1 MAQGA
6 SHIRGQPLGAR
17 SCLSV
22 SGHSYQTLWSA
33 SLVRY
38 PTTLLRFAFPL
49 STLHLDSRTELST
62 DALSM
67 ALFNPARPIPS
78 VKKGPWSEMEDKRL
92 LDLVTCYGA
101 ESWMDISK
109 EHGSRNAKQCRERY
123 HQNLKSS
130 INRDPITPEEGVAIE
145 RYHAEKGPKWAEIA
159 RALGGRSDNQVK
171 NWYNGQKNRRTK
183 MSAHTCPSV
192 LRGVSTQQSL
202 SAVRPVDIRLL
213 QQRGHTNPYPQRSI
227 DHQSKPSPTTSQIS
241 EAPSLISD
249 ASSTSSGIPP
259 SPNTACQAQPNL
271 ASSILSSWNENS
283 SRPVLPPL
291 CTTIVPPNLGN
302 HSRMSIKIPPI
313 LPPQRHAESETSR
326 HPDQPCLQRNHCSQG
341 PRQITECS
349 HESQPSAR
357 RCVVSPQAHSSRPSL
372 KSPDK
377 FLLAP
382 REHSVARVQPTST
395 EPTVLYSMF
404 DQSVL
409 RNGPR
414 TTRQSQHSQLRT
426 ASSRRMCTPCRYTP
440 YPSPRPVPAIP
451 DGGERSAQDR
461 MKLVNILER

>member
-1 MAQGA
+1 MARGA
-6 SHIRGQPLGAR
+6 FSNKGAALGREILSFRSDYSHR
-17 SCLSV
+17 
-22 SGHSYQTLWSA
+22 TLWSA

-49 STLHLDSRTELST
+49 STLHLDSRAGPST
-62 DALSM
+62 DALTM
-67 ALFNPARPIPS
+67 ALFNPTRPIAS

-92 LDLVTCYGA
+92 LDLVNYYGA

-183 MSAHTCPSV
+183 MSAHTV

-213 QQRGHTNPYPQRSI
+213 QQRGHTNPYSQRSV
-227 DHQSKPSPTTSQIS
+227 DHQSKPSPTSSQIS

-271 ASSILSSWNENS
+271 ASSILSLWNENS

-302 HSRMSIKIPPI
+302 PSRMAINIPAI
-313 LPPQRHAESETSR
+313 LPPQRHTESETSR
-326 HPDQPCLQRNHCSQG
+326 HPARPCLQRSHCSQEL
-341 PRQITECS
+341 RQIMECS
-349 HESQPSAR
+349 HKSQPSAR
-357 RCVVSPQAHSSRPSL
+357 RRVMSPQAHSDRPSL
-372 KSPDK
+372 NSPDK
-377 FLLAP
+377 SLSES
-382 REHSVARVQPTST
+382 REHSMAGVQPTST
-395 EPTVLYSMF
+395 EPTVLCSMF
-404 DQSVL
+404 DQSDL
-409 RNGPR
+409 PNGLC
-414 TTRQSQHSQLRT
+414 TTNQSQHSQLRT
-426 ASSRRMCTPCRYTP
+426 ASSRRTCTPCRYTP
-440 YPSPRPVPAIP
+440 YPSPRPVTVNP
-451 DGGERSAQDR
+451 DGCERSAQDR